1 MLSSGA
7 AFRGAIRTGSLD
19 ATASSSSR
27 LDGAMTAER
36 AELTA
41 TSGSAIRGEFSGE
54 RFDAPDLRVADY
66 SINATSS
73 SRAVVWC
80 TRLLKARHS
89 SGALINYGGECRV
102 EDANSG
108 LRKRP

>member
-1 MLSSGA
+1 
-7 AFRGAIRTGSLD
+7 
-19 ATASSSSR
+19 
-27 LDGAMTAER
+27 
-36 AELTA
+36 
-41 TSGSAIRGEFSGE
+41 
-54 RFDAPDLRVADY
+54 VADY

-89 SGALINYGGECRV
+89 SGALIDYGGECRV